1 MSGAPPA
8 DKSSLLRSTGKRLAV
23 VAARFNADIVERL
36 VEGAYEAVVAT
47 GGSRDQITLFECP
60 GAWELPQ
67 VVARLVDKGF
77 DAIVA
82 FGCVIRGD
90 TAHFDFVAGHA
101 STGLGAVAVASPVPV
116 LFGVL
121 TTENHQQAVERAV
134 EQKKGYEITLGA
146 IEMIALCERIAQL
159 PPTGTRA

>member
-1 MSGAPPA
+1 MRPP
-8 DKSSLLRSTGKRLAV
+8 
-23 VAARFNADIVERL
+23 
-36 VEGAYEAVVAT
+36 
-47 GGSRDQITLFECP
+47 P
-60 GAWELPQ
+60 G
-67 VVARLVDKGF
+67 ARLVDKGF